1 MDVRNFPKGFP
12 SGAQLCK
19 GTFPSGNYENFLA
32 AALVPY
38 PVIDAE
44 LSPLA
49 NPSCIARPSIE
60 TCCALEVIAKSFGSC
75 RFGHCTFGS
84 FYLENCHLERRPWE
98 NAFGKIPNTSSSE
111 PLC

>member
-49 NPSCIARPSIE
+49 NSSCIARPSIE

-75 RFGHCTFGS
+75 RFGHCTFGKFLLGKLS
-84 FYLENCHLERRPWE
+84 LGKTPLGKRLWE
-98 NAFGKIPNTSSSE
+98 NTKHQFK
-111 PLC
+111 